1 MFLFFQA
8 YMLDIAYMVP
18 ESPTTFSSIKEKQKQ
33 KAKNKTTK
41 KFQLCWTRTLPFDL
55 KNKDIGL

>member
-1 MFLFFQA
+1 
-8 YMLDIAYMVP
+8 MLDIAYMVP